1 MDTENL
7 LNEAI
12 DLQERGGGT
21 LAGARDCSTGMAV
34 PRGGGVDRCG
44 RAQPRSRRGAV
55 GPRSRLHPH
64 LDARHEG
71 S

>member
-21 LAGARDCSTGMAV
+21 LAGAIETVVQEWLSRVAGEWTAAAERNHVADVARLARA
-34 PRGGGVDRCG
+34 RGYI
-44 RAQPRSRRGAV
+44 
-55 GPRSRLHPH
+55 LT
-64 LDARHEG
+64 
-71 S
+71 